1 MRVGTFGEGRGIVGM
16 GKGGWGGR
24 LPCDC
29 DEEKHKVSRKF
40 VREQSSPWNPMMIF
54 GYTDRHL
61 QSDIQTPLPQSYDR
75 GDEPSSREVY

>member
-1 MRVGTFGEGRGIVGM
+1 MADRRERAGYAVGDVWGGEGRGIVGM

-40 VREQSSPWNPMMIF
+40 VREQ
-54 GYTDRHL
+54 
-61 QSDIQTPLPQSYDR
+61 
-75 GDEPSSREVY
+75 